1 MDGEISA
8 EKSVDNNTGSHRNSE
23 LIINTSNVLL
33 REINDNF
40 ITNSSLLCLNLFYI
54 VSLFVYNVF

>member
-54 VSLFVYNVF
+54 VSLFVYSVF